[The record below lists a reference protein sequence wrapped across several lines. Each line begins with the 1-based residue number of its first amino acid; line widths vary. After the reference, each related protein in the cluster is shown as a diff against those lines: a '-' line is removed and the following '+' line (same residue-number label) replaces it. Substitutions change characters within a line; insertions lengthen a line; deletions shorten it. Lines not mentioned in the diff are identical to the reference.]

1 MATVRYLVSDVELAI
16 EFYTRH
22 LGFALRRGCPGASA
36 PCAECGE
43 ADPLAPPLYRPDGL
57 RSAAGRL
64 LSAVH
69 GTSSADRCYV

>member
-43 ADPLAPPLYRPDGL
+43 ADLH
-57 RSAAGRL
+57 AAGPPV
-64 LSAVH
+64 SA
-69 GTSSADRCYV
+69 